1 MCEHQTKGQTGASD
15 VGTLKLLS
23 HFWCRWM
30 CSDSEVKLFFNLFF
44 YSIVS
49 SLFACLCPSQI
60 SPPISACS
68 AVKGQRA
75 PWQSSSSVAH
85 YVRTLSQWCLD
96 DNLPHIWNFNGW
108 QKSVRSSRTNTEH
121 LKHIVEG
128 GSTTRADGTSL
139 MQVKLLS

>member
-1 MCEHQTKGQTGASD
+1 MRSD
-15 VGTLKLLS
+15 L
-23 HFWCRWM
+23 
-30 CSDSEVKLFFNLFF
+30 EVKNAPPLRYLECF

-49 SLFACLCPSQI
+49 PLLACLRPSQI
-60 SPPISACS
+60 PPPVSACS

-75 PWQSSSSVAH
+75 PWQSSPSVAH

-108 QKSVRSSRTNTEH
+108 QKSARSSRTNTER
-121 LKHIVEG
+121 LKHIVQG
-128 GSTTRADGTSL
+128 GSSTRAVGTSL